1 MDGLVWI
8 NLLTQQNEAMV
19 QFIETGMSMWLFIR
33 MCNLR
38 SIEQEK
44 TETNKKKLT
53 FNVLGQ

>member
-33 MCNLR
+33 MWNLR

-44 TETNKKKLT
+44 TETNKK
-53 FNVLGQ
+53 N

>member
-1 MDGLVWI
+1 MDGWMDGLVWI

-44 TETNKKKLT
+44 TETNKK
-53 FNVLGQ
+53 N